1 MGRTMSL
8 NSEFNGMT
16 KKPVLFLLI
25 VAIAM
30 FAAITTLQGQP
41 YTRIVSLA
49 PSFTKSIDHLGAWD
63 HLVGRTSFC
72 QDNDGKEVEVVASAV
87 KANIEK
93 IISLRP
99 DVVLASGLTHPKDI
113 ELLRKVGIKVEV
125 IYSPKSFQEVCEQF
139 VQMGE
144 WTGKSEK
151 AQAIVNECRQ
161 TVEKITRENSSRPS
175 KKVFFQVGANPIFSV
190 VPNTYMDDFIT
201 LLGAE
206 NIARQLTGGTVT
218 REFVIANNPDYIF
231 IATMGIVGEEEVK
244 TWKKYA
250 SLTATR
256 NGDIYIIDADKA
268 CQPIPTY
275 FVETLQEMNRLMQSS
290 EK

>member
-1 MGRTMSL
+1 MGRAMSFK
-8 NSEFNGMT
+8 SQFNGMVRR
-16 KKPVLFLLI
+16 PILFLLI
-25 VAIAM
+25 AAVVTIA
-30 FAAITTLQGQP
+30 ATTTLQGQP

-72 QDNDGKEVEVVASAV
+72 DTNDSKEVEVVASAV

-93 IISLRP
+93 IISLKP

-125 IYSPKSFQEVCEQF
+125 IYSPKSFQEVCDQF
-139 VQMGE
+139 IRMGE

-151 AQAIVNECRQ
+151 AHAIVNECRQ
-161 TVEKITRENSSRPS
+161 TVEEITRRNSSRPA

-190 VPNTYMDDFIT
+190 VPNTFMDDFIT
-201 LLGAE
+201 LLGAT
-206 NIARQLTGGTVT
+206 NIAVQLTGGTVT

-244 TWKKYA
+244 TWEKYTN
-250 SLTATR
+250 LTATR
-256 NGDIYIIDADKA
+256 QGHIYIIDADKA
-268 CQPIPTY
+268 CQPIPYY
-275 FVETLQEMNRLMQSS
+275 FVETLQEMNRLIWGD
-290 EK
+290 KK

>member
-1 MGRTMSL
+1 MARRPIL
-8 NSEFNGMT
+8 
-16 KKPVLFLLI
+16 PLL
-25 VAIAM
+25 VAVVVT
-30 FAAITTLQGQP
+30 FATATTLQGQP

-72 QDNDGKEVEVVASAV
+72 DTNDSKEVEVVASAV

-93 IISLRP
+93 IISLKP

-125 IYSPKSFQEVCEQF
+125 IYSPKSFQEVCDQF
-139 VQMGE
+139 IQMGE

-151 AQAIVNECRQ
+151 AHAIVNECQQ
-161 TVEKITRENSSRPS
+161 TVEEITRENGSRPS

-190 VPNTYMDDFIT
+190 VPNTFMDDFIT

-206 NIARQLTGGTVT
+206 NIAGQLTGGTVT

-244 TWKKYA
+244 IWKKYPN
-250 SLTATR
+250 LTATR
-256 NGDIYIIDADKA
+256 QGHIYIIDADKA
-268 CQPIPTY
+268 CQPIPSY
-275 FVETLQEMNRLMQSS
+275 FVETLQEMNRLMWGG
-290 EK
+290 KK

>member
-1 MGRTMSL
+1 MVRKSI
-8 NSEFNGMT
+8 
-16 KKPVLFLLI
+16 LFLFI
-25 VAIAM
+25 NTIAATAM
-30 FAAITTLQGQP
+30 LQGQP

-63 HLVGRTSFC
+63 NLVGRTSFC
-72 QDNDGKEVEVVASAV
+72 QANDSEKVEVVASAV

-93 IISLRP
+93 IISLKP

-113 ELLRKVGIKVEV
+113 ELLRKVGIKVEI
-125 IYSPKSFQEVCEQF
+125 IYSPKSFEELCDQF
-139 VQMGE
+139 IQMGE

-151 AQAIVNECRQ
+151 ARAIVNECRQ
-161 TVEKITRENSSRPS
+161 TVEKLTRENGSRPS

-201 LLGAE
+201 LLGAK
-206 NIARQLTGGTVT
+206 NIAVQLTGGTVT

-231 IATMGIVGEEEVK
+231 IATMGIEAEKEVQ
-244 TWKKYA
+244 TWKKYT

-256 NGDIYIIDADKA
+256 KGNIHIIDADKA
-268 CQPIPTY
+268 CQPIPSY
-275 FVETLQEMNRLMQSS
+275 FAETLQEINRLMQEV

>member
-1 MGRTMSL
+1 MSFK
-8 NSEFNGMT
+8 SQFNGMVRR
-16 KKPVLFLLI
+16 PILFLLI
-25 VAIAM
+25 AAVVTIA
-30 FAAITTLQGQP
+30 ATTTLQGQP

-72 QDNDGKEVEVVASAV
+72 DTNDSKEVEVVASAV

-93 IISLRP
+93 IISLKP

-125 IYSPKSFQEVCEQF
+125 IYSPKSFQEVCDQF
-139 VQMGE
+139 IRMGE
-144 WTGKSEK
+144 WTGNSKK
-151 AQAIVNECRQ
+151 AHAIVNECRQ
-161 TVEKITRENSSRPS
+161 TVEEITRRNSSRPA

-190 VPNTYMDDFIT
+190 VPNTYMDDLIT
-201 LLGAE
+201 LLGAT
-206 NIARQLTGGTVT
+206 NIAVQLTGGTVT

-244 TWKKYA
+244 TWEKYTN
-250 SLTATR
+250 LTATR
-256 NGDIYIIDADKA
+256 QGHIYIIDADKA
-268 CQPIPTY
+268 CQPIPYY
-275 FVETLQEMNRLMQSS
+275 FVETLQEMNRLIWGD
-290 EK
+290 KK

>member
-1 MGRTMSL
+1 MSF
-8 NSEFNGMT
+8 NNPFNGMV
-16 KKPVLFLLI
+16 KKPILFLF
-25 VAIAM
+25 IAAVVI
-30 FAAITTLQGQP
+30 FAANTTLQGQP

-63 HLVGRTSFC
+63 NLVGRTSFC
-72 QDNDGKEVEVVASAV
+72 QTNDNNEVEVVASAV

-93 IISLRP
+93 IISLKP
-99 DVVLASGLTHPKDI
+99 DIVLASGLTHPKDI

-125 IYSPKSFQEVCEQF
+125 IYSPKSFQEVCDQF
-139 VQMGE
+139 IRMGE

-151 AQAIVNECRQ
+151 ARAIVNECRQ
-161 TVEKITRENSSRPS
+161 TVEEITQGNGSRPS

-190 VPNTYMDDFIT
+190 VPNTFMDDLII

-206 NIARQLTGGTVT
+206 NIAAQLTGGTVT

-231 IATMGIVGEEEVK
+231 IATMGIEAEKEVK
-244 TWKKYA
+244 TWKKYG

-256 NGDIYIIDADKA
+256 KGHIHIIDADKA
-268 CQPIPTY
+268 CQPIPSY
-275 FVETLQEMNRLMQSS
+275 FVETLQEMNRLMWGD